1 MRNTLTERRL
11 RYLANS
17 PSHEHGGFEP
27 QIIETAKA
35 ALRLIA
41 LLRKQGRRHRRGPEL
56 HRRFEGA
63 GGGRG
68 ADEGPAD

>member
-17 PSHEHGGFEP
+17 PPHEHGGFHPE
-27 QIIETAKA
+27 IIKTAKA

-41 LLRKQGRRHRRGPEL
+41 LLKREKPRRGK
-56 HRRFEGA
+56 A
-63 GGGRG
+63 T
-68 ADEGPAD
+68 